1 MEKKIIKIKLNKK
14 LVANL
19 NNNQIGDIY
28 GGEGRTAGC
37 TDGCTSTESIQTAFN
52 CTKANCTDDCSCNYS
67 LCITIA
73 ENHKTYD
80 KIMVI
85 K

>member
-1 MEKKIIKIKLNKK
+1 M
-14 LVANL
+14 ANL

-37 TDGCTSTESIQTAFN
+37 TSTESIQTVFN
-52 CTKANCTDDCSCNYS
+52 CTKANCTDDCSCNYF

-73 ENHKTYD
+73 ETTKPTT
-80 KIMVI
+80 K
-85 K
+85 

>member
-73 ENHKTYD
+73 ETTKPTT
-80 KIMVI
+80 K
-85 K
+85 